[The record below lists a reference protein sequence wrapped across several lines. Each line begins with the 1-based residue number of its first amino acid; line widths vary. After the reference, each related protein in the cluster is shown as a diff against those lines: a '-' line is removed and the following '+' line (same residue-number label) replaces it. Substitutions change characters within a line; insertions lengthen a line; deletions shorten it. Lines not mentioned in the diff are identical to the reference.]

1 MTNHSYL
8 NTIAAILI
16 ALLYFNSHYCTIAP
30 IIQQNEGPNFSRD
43 VRTCT
48 LPHFMHFL
56 GLFLCILL
64 WPYLCFDRLS
74 MSDLMMR
81 NQILGLRRAGMSV
94 EEISVALEIDV
105 MGVKLALEA
114 TGGSVA
120 VRKAVKEDSSEDIT
134 DDVSEQEAKEMMGI
148 IKNIARDEESGV
160 YARLNAAKYAH
171 GAKRGYHK
179 RHLDMNVGSGELLLK
194 INEAYMSASMR
205 ARAALTGQSLTAK
218 ELTVI
223 EAPTTVEANSVEPI
237 VEPQLIDQTTPSQP
251 AALNPRPFKI

>member
-1 MTNHSYL
+1 
-8 NTIAAILI
+8 
-16 ALLYFNSHYCTIAP
+16 
-30 IIQQNEGPNFSRD
+30 
-43 VRTCT
+43 
-48 LPHFMHFL
+48 
-56 GLFLCILL
+56 
-64 WPYLCFDRLS
+64 
-74 MSDLMMR
+74 MMR
-81 NQILGLRRAGMSV
+81 NQIIGLRRAGMSC
-94 EEISVALEIDV
+94 EEISVALEIDSAV
-105 MGVKLALEA
+105 VRLALEA
-114 TGGSVA
+114 VGGSVA
-120 VRKAVKEDSSEDIT
+120 VRKEARAEKEDDIT

-148 IKNIARDEESGV
+148 IKNIARDEDSGV

-223 EAPTTVEANSVEPI
+223 EAPTTVEANAVEPTI
-237 VEPQLIDQTTPSQP
+237 ETPIDQTTQSQP

>member
-1 MTNHSYL
+1 MLFYGISV
-8 NTIAAILI
+8 
-16 ALLYFNSHYCTIAP
+16 ALRA
-30 IIQQNEGPNFSRD
+30 
-43 VRTCT
+43 
-48 LPHFMHFL
+48 
-56 GLFLCILL
+56 
-64 WPYLCFDRLS
+64 LS

-81 NQILGLRRAGMSV
+81 NQIIGLRRAGMSC

-105 MGVKLALEA
+105 MVVKLALEA
-114 TGGSVA
+114 VGGSVA
-120 VRKAVKEDSSEDIT
+120 VRKAVKEKEDDIT

-148 IKNIARDEESGV
+148 IKNIARDEDSGV

-223 EAPTTVEANSVEPI
+223 EAPTTVEANAVETP
-237 VEPQLIDQTTPSQP
+237 IDQTTQSQP

>member
-1 MTNHSYL
+1 
-8 NTIAAILI
+8 
-16 ALLYFNSHYCTIAP
+16 
-30 IIQQNEGPNFSRD
+30 
-43 VRTCT
+43 
-48 LPHFMHFL
+48 
-56 GLFLCILL
+56 
-64 WPYLCFDRLS
+64 
-74 MSDLMMR
+74 MMR
-81 NQILGLRRAGMSV
+81 NQIIGLRRAGMTC
-94 EEISVALEIDV
+94 EEISVALEIDSAV
-105 MGVKLALEA
+105 VRLALEA
-114 TGGSVA
+114 VGGSA
-120 VRKAVKEDSSEDIT
+120 VLRKAVKEDASEDIT

-148 IKNIARDEESGV
+148 IKNIARDEDSGV

-223 EAPTTVEANSVEPI
+223 EAPTTVEANAVETP
-237 VEPQLIDQTTPSQP
+237 IDQTTQSQP

>member
-1 MTNHSYL
+1 
-8 NTIAAILI
+8 
-16 ALLYFNSHYCTIAP
+16 
-30 IIQQNEGPNFSRD
+30 
-43 VRTCT
+43 
-48 LPHFMHFL
+48 
-56 GLFLCILL
+56 
-64 WPYLCFDRLS
+64 
-74 MSDLMMR
+74 
-81 NQILGLRRAGMSV
+81 MSV
-94 EEISVALEIDV
+94 EEVSAALEIDPMV
-105 MGVKLALEA
+105 VKLALEA
-114 TGGSVA
+114 TGGSSVL
-120 VRKAVKEDSSEDIT
+120 RKEALKEDDIT

-148 IKNIARDEESGV
+148 IKNIARDEDSGV

-223 EAPTTVEANSVEPI
+223 EAPTTVEANAVETP
-237 VEPQLIDQTTPSQP
+237 IDQTTQSQP